1 MTKITHSEEYR
12 AVLDAAAKIAAMA
25 GRTFFTS
32 ADLFAGLA
40 FVAPEAF
47 SLMMEFLRLQR
58 ISPLQAFDGS
68 AVKNH
73 SAGVDSLL
81 SPVGGAI
88 SNLIAALDP
97 RGTDEVELQAWHIAE
112 AFVAFARKRPG
123 HGFLPVAEERLAGEM
138 LGIARLK
145 LVANRPVVFLRE
157 ELLLESPAC
166 LWTSK
171 WSIWLRANW
180 YTYVCISP
188 DYIDAGDKRVRDE
201 APVEALMKA
210 STLLLSTVDGERR
223 RIPVREVNL
232 PPSIPDYPEVFET
245 SEDIENNWP
254 LFSTEPEDE
263 EDDIK
268 DDVDN
273 AEDDE
278 DDGENG
284 DEASV

>member
-1 MTKITHSEEYR
+1 
-12 AVLDAAAKIAAMA
+12 
-25 GRTFFTS
+25 
-32 ADLFAGLA
+32 
-40 FVAPEAF
+40 
-47 SLMMEFLRLQR
+47 
-58 ISPLQAFDGS
+58 
-68 AVKNH
+68 
-73 SAGVDSLL
+73 
-81 SPVGGAI
+81 
-88 SNLIAALDP
+88 
-97 RGTDEVELQAWHIAE
+97 
-112 AFVAFARKRPG
+112 
-123 HGFLPVAEERLAGEM
+123 M

-180 YTYVCISP
+180 HTYVRISP

-254 LFSTEPEDE
+254 LFSTEPEDA